1 MMVGSIVTTV
11 AEGEHVARGQ
21 EFGCVSSPF
30 LSYTVLMY
38 AFVRY
43 FAFGG
48 STIVILFEKGKV
60 TWDDDL
66 LANGESTLETLVR
79 VGMGVGVATV

>member
-1 MMVGSIVTTV
+1 
-11 AEGEHVARGQ
+11 
-21 EFGCVSSPF
+21 
-30 LSYTVLMY
+30 MY
-38 AFVRY
+38 AFTRY

-66 LANGESTLETLVR
+66 LANGASTLETLVR